1 MFSLFLRSRAIFI
14 CRSHTSS
21 HDGRP
26 REPSPFVRGERK
38 KRERKKREKGEKE
51 RKERNERR
59 IDHKFNKSTN
69 LI

>member
-1 MFSLFLRSRAIFI
+1 MKVGKKILTT
-14 CRSHTSS
+14 HTE
-21 HDGRP
+21 RE

-38 KRERKKREKGEKE
+38 KRERKKREKREKE

-59 IDHKFNKSTN
+59 IDHKFNKSAN